1 MILVPIECSIN
12 FVIRMKKKWSYGG
25 QAFCSSICK
34 KTIRNGFELFAIAFA
49 ILLPL
54 AATAFAA
61 LKTDMPIWE
70 IVIFGIAGT
79 LIWWFLCWFAF
90 WVIVE

>member
-1 MILVPIECSIN
+1 MEVKHS
-12 FVIRMKKKWSYGG
+12 VVVSV
-25 QAFCSSICK
+25 K
-34 KTIRNGFELFAIAFA
+34 KTIKNGFELFAIAFA

-54 AATAFAA
+54 AVTAFAA
-61 LKTDMPIWE
+61 LKTDIPTWE
-70 IVIFGIAGT
+70 IFIFGVSGT